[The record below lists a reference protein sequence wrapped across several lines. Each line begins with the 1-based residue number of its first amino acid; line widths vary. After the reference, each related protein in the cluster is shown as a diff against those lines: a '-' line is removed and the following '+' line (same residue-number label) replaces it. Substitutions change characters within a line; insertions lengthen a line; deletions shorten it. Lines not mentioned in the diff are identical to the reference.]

1 MEHDIIYL
9 KIELSQKWQK
19 YDLVRFY
26 SKRLEWRGQTC
37 RHQQLYTVDGGK
49 HHLQMA
55 GDLCWWAAA
64 YRTAL
69 Q

>member
-26 SKRLEWRGQTC
+26 SKRLIVFVVIQDSELVEEAEEWYAER
-37 RHQQLYTVDGGK
+37 K
-49 HHLQMA
+49 
-55 GDLCWWAAA
+55 
-64 YRTAL
+64 
-69 Q
+69 